1 MAAPTTTDDHTGHA
15 GAHTHPPDGHYIKIA
30 LALAALTAAETATY
44 FVDIFEDNTAL
55 LLMVLM
61 PIMIFKF
68 GWVAYSFMHLG
79 SDSRVF
85 TRFFVTG
92 IFLAS
97 MVYIIFLLTFDTF
110 F

>member
-1 MAAPTTTDDHTGHA
+1 MAAPTTTDEHPGHA
-15 GAHTHPPDGHYIKIA
+15 GAHAHPPDSHYIKIA
-30 LALAALTAAETATY
+30 LGLAALTAAETATY
-44 FVDIFEDNTAL
+44 FVDTFEDNTTL
-55 LLMVLM
+55 LLIVLM

-79 SDSRVF
+79 QDSRVF

-97 MVYIIFLLTFDTF
+97 MVYIIFLLTFDEF